1 MTLLTIL
8 LQEAASPKASGYSS
22 IIMMVALIAI
32 FYFFMIRP
40 QSKRQKEIRKFRE
53 ALAEGQKVITAGGI
67 HGKVKSIKDN
77 TVVVEIADNVRIT
90 VDKGSIYA
98 PQPIRPIRLLP
109 NNSSRIKIK
118 KPGSNPGFFIL
129 WGRRFPV

>member
-1 MTLLTIL
+1 MTLLNIL
-8 LQEAASPKASGYSS
+8 LQEAAAPAGGGYSS
-22 IIMMVALIAI
+22 LIMIVALIAI

-67 HGKVKSIKDN
+67 HGKVKAVKDT

-90 VDKGSIYA
+90 VDKASIYA
-98 PQPIRPIRLLP
+98 SAADV
-109 NNSSRIKIK
+109 NATAK
-118 KPGSNPGFFIL
+118 
-129 WGRRFPV
+129 

>member
-40 QSKRQKEIRKFRE
+40 QSKRQKEFRE

-98 PQPIRPIRLLP
+98 STADTANTTPT
-109 NNSSRIKIK
+109 K
-118 KPGSNPGFFIL
+118 
-129 WGRRFPV
+129 

>member
-1 MTLLTIL
+1 MTLLTLL
-8 LQEAASPKASGYSS
+8 LQEAVAPKASGYSS

-53 ALAEGQKVITAGGI
+53 SLTEGQKVITAGGI
-67 HGKVKSIKDN
+67 HGKVKNIKDN

-98 PQPIRPIRLLP
+98 STADTANTTPA
-109 NNSSRIKIK
+109 K
-118 KPGSNPGFFIL
+118 
-129 WGRRFPV
+129 

>member
-8 LQEAASPKASGYSS
+8 LQEAASSASNYSS

-67 HGKVKSIKDN
+67 HGKVKAIKDN

-98 PQPIRPIRLLP
+98 STADTANTTPT
-109 NNSSRIKIK
+109 K
-118 KPGSNPGFFIL
+118 
-129 WGRRFPV
+129 

>member
-1 MTLLTIL
+1 MTIL
-8 LQEAASPKASGYSS
+8 LQEAASPASNYSS

-53 ALAEGQKVITAGGI
+53 ALTEGQKVITAGGI
-67 HGKVKSIKDN
+67 HGKVKGIKDN
-77 TVVVEIADNVRIT
+77 TVIVEIADNVRIT

-98 PQPIRPIRLLP
+98 STADTANTTPA
-109 NNSSRIKIK
+109 K
-118 KPGSNPGFFIL
+118 
-129 WGRRFPV
+129 

>member
-1 MTLLTIL
+1 MTLLTLL
-8 LQEAASPKASGYSS
+8 LQEAAAPKARGYSS

-53 ALAEGQKVITAGGI
+53 SLTEGQKVITAGGI
-67 HGKVKSIKDN
+67 HGKVKNIKDN

-98 PQPIRPIRLLP
+98 STADTANTTPA
-109 NNSSRIKIK
+109 K
-118 KPGSNPGFFIL
+118 
-129 WGRRFPV
+129 